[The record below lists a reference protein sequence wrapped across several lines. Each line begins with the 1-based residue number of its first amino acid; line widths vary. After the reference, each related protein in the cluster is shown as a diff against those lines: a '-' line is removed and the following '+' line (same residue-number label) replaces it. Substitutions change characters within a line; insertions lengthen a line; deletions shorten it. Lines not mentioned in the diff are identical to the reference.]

1 MAIPHFSDLT
11 GTQLTPFD
19 TGSNQVFYE
28 PFSKVC
34 LFTEEHF
41 NSIDNPGVLTVELGD
56 RGVCFRYRPI
66 RQRYPPTL
74 MTTCRPGP
82 SPSDSECRPASATTS
97 WTILRSY
104 GLIGFICSTSRVSST
119 LAIASRACL
128 RRFSARCTRWLA
140 MSKINRER

>member
-41 NSIDNPGVLTVELGD
+41 NSIDNPGVLTFELGD
-56 RGVCFRYRPI
+56 RGGCFRYRSI
-66 RQRYPPTL
+66 RQRYSPTL
-74 MTTCRPGP
+74 MTTCRRGP
-82 SPSDSECRPASATTS
+82 SPSDSECRPASATHS
-97 WTILRSY
+97 SPILRSSVPS
-104 GLIGFICSTSRVSST
+104 GFV
-119 LAIASRACL
+119 
-128 RRFSARCTRWLA
+128 
-140 MSKINRER
+140 